1 MAQKNILFI
10 SYDGMTDPLGQ
21 SQVLPYLLGLSKH
34 GYKIFLI
41 SSEKEQAYAQNKTIV
56 EELIKN
62 SGITWVPLNYTK
74 KPPVLSTMLDIYKI
88 KKAAKKIHQ
97 QYKLDL
103 VHTRPG
109 IPALIGMWMKKKFG
123 IKFLNDIR
131 DFYADSRVDGKMWN
145 LKNPLYNIVYK
156 YFKSK
161 EDEQIEI
168 NDGVVCLTVAAEK
181 VVRALPQFKKGTPL
195 EVIPCSAD
203 LELFNRN
210 NISEKQTADIKNEL
224 GVQPADVIIAY
235 LGSVGGLYLTEE
247 MMHFCKTVSNKI
259 PAAKFLFISP
269 NRHEEIAAA
278 AARYGIAESKLIIKK
293 AARKEVPLFLSVSN
307 FSVFFI
313 KPCFSRKAQSPTK
326 HGEIMAMGIPVIT
339 NRGIGDVEEIIQQ
352 YNSGIVIK
360 DFNAAEYEAVAERI
374 SSGYEFDSKMIRHGA
389 ENFYDL
395 SVAIKK
401 YKRIYE
407 SLLQA

>member
-41 SSEKEQAYAQNKTIV
+41 SSEKEEAFAQNENIV
-56 EELIKN
+56 NDIIKD

-97 QYKLDL
+97 QYQLDM

-109 IPALIGMWMKKKFG
+109 VPALIGMWMKKKFG

-145 LKNPLYNIVYK
+145 LKNPLYNTVYK
-156 YFKSK
+156 YFKHK
-161 EDEQIEI
+161 EYEQIAI
-168 NDGVVCLTVAAEK
+168 NDGVVCLTAAAEK
-181 VVRALPQFKKGTPL
+181 IIRALPQFKKQTPL

-203 LELFNRN
+203 LELFNPAA
-210 NISEKQTADIKNEL
+210 ISKEQTNEVKEQFGIKPADI
-224 GVQPADVIIAY
+224 IIAY
-235 LGSVGGLYLTEE
+235 LGSVGGLYLTDE
-247 MMHFCKTVSNKI
+247 MMHFCKTISNKI
-259 PAAKFLFISP
+259 PSAKFLFISP
-269 NRHEEIAAA
+269 GRHQEIAAA
-278 AARYGIAESKLIIKK
+278 AARYGIPQTKLIIKK
-293 AARKEVPLFLSVSN
+293 AARIEVPLFLSVSH

-326 HGEIMAMGIPVIT
+326 HGEIMAMGIPIIT
-339 NRGIGDVEEIIQQ
+339 NRGIGDVEEIILQ

-360 DFNAAEYEAVAERI
+360 DFTEEEYANVADKI
-374 SSGYEFDSKMIRHGA
+374 TSGNSFNTATIRNGA

-395 SVAIKK
+395 FSAIEK

-407 SLLQA
+407 NILQA

>member
-41 SSEKEQAYAQNKTIV
+41 SSEKEEAFAQNKNIV
-56 EELIKN
+56 EDLIKD
-62 SGITWVPLNYTK
+62 SGIAWVPLKYTK

-88 KKAAKKIHQ
+88 KKAAKKIHL
-97 QYKLDL
+97 QYKLDM

-109 IPALIGMWMKKKFG
+109 VPALIGMWMKKKFG
-123 IKFLNDIR
+123 ITFLNDIR

-145 LKNPLYNIVYK
+145 LKNPLYNTVYK
-156 YFKSK
+156 YFKRK
-161 EDEQIEI
+161 EDEQIAI

-181 VVRALPQFKKGTPL
+181 VVRALPQFKKDTPL
-195 EVIPCSAD
+195 EVIACSAD
-203 LELFNRN
+203 LQLFNRN
-210 NISEKQTADIKNEL
+210 NITEKQTAGIKNEL
-224 GVQPADVIIAY
+224 GIQPEDIIIAY

-247 MMHFCKTVSNKI
+247 MMHFCKTISNKI

-269 NRHEEIAAA
+269 GRHEEIAAA
-278 AARYGIAESKLIIKK
+278 AARYGIADTKLIIKK
-293 AARKEVPLFLSVSN
+293 AARKEVPLLLSVSH

-339 NRGIGDVEEIIQQ
+339 NRGIGDVEDIIQQ
-352 YNSGIVIK
+352 YQSGIVIK
-360 DFNAAEYEAVAERI
+360 DFTEEEYAMAAEKI
-374 SSGYEFDSKMIRHGA
+374 SLANNFDAAAIRSGA

-395 SVAIKK
+395 AAAIKK
-401 YKRIYE
+401 YKRIYDN
-407 SLLQA
+407 LLQA

>member
-41 SSEKEQAYAQNKTIV
+41 SSEKEQAFAQNKTIV

-74 KPPVLSTMLDIYKI
+74 KPPVLSTMIDIYKI

-97 QYKLDL
+97 QYKLDM

-109 IPALIGMWMKKKFG
+109 VPALIGMWMKKKFG

-131 DFYADSRVDGKMWN
+131 DFYADSRVDGKMWD
-145 LKNPLYNIVYK
+145 LKNPLYNTVYK
-156 YFKSK
+156 YFKRK

-168 NDGVVCLTVAAEK
+168 NDGIVCLTAAAEK
-181 VVRALPQFKKGTPL
+181 VVRALPQFKRDTPL

-203 LELFNRN
+203 LQLFNRS
-210 NISEKQTADIKNEL
+210 NISEQQTAGIKNEL
-224 GVQPADVIIAY
+224 GIQPSDVIIAY

-247 MMHFCKTVSNKI
+247 MMHFCKTVSTKI

-278 AARYGIAESKLIIKK
+278 AASYGIDKNKLIIKK
-293 AARKEVPLFLSVSN
+293 AARKEVPLFLSVSH

-339 NRGIGDVEEIIQQ
+339 NYGIGDVEEIIQQ

-360 DFNAAEYEAVAERI
+360 GFNEEEYEVVAERI
-374 SSGYEFDSKMIRHGA
+374 SSGYSFDPKMIRQGA

-395 SVAIKK
+395 SSAIKK

-407 SLLQA
+407 SILPA